1 MSYPYIL
8 TLRGNRL
15 PSSNPQ
21 IRAPRAR
28 PHHPNILPNSS
39 TIDRVMLQVTG
50 THPHR
55 IEVTTTQ
62 RELRV
67 TTREPS

>member
-1 MSYPYIL
+1 MSYPYNP

-15 PSSNPQ
+15 PGSNPQ
-21 IRAPRAR
+21 IRAPRAH

-39 TIDRVMLQVTG
+39 TIVRVTLQVTG
-50 THPHR
+50 THPYR
-55 IEVTTTQ
+55 IDVTTTQ